1 MILGR
6 EEIRGHTPE
15 IKVEVPD
22 YSHCDYNRSEMYVQL
37 LQKKNL
43 KHYRDPDGVVHM
55 GTTNN
60 QDQIDHYK
68 SDSSLENNT

>member
-1 MILGR
+1 
-6 EEIRGHTPE
+6 
-15 IKVEVPD
+15 
-22 YSHCDYNRSEMYVQL
+22 MYVQL

-55 GTTNN
+55 GTTDN